1 MSITVRPLLVACAAA
16 CSLAWTAACGAGAL
30 PPPPATPARPVADT
44 YHGVTVSD
52 PYRWMEESKAPEFQA
67 WLAAQNDYSEQL
79 LARLPGRARLR
90 ERVAELAQGSPDI
103 RDLAPNGELLF
114 YLATEPGQR
123 GRRLV
128 VENRRSGERRVLVD
142 TASLARDGKSVAVD
156 WFRSSPDGSKLVLGL
171 SEGGSE
177 DSVLRVLDV
186 KTGQWGPERIDR
198 TGINGPWTIVWLADN
213 RRFFYERTPE
223 GERYDKS
230 RLYLH
235 ELGRD
240 AAQDRAVFGY
250 GLDPALPLDAHDYTY
265 LRTAPDSPF
274 VVAVV
279 VPGVSN
285 ERRFYSAR
293 VADLVAG
300 TPKWRQLAGNDAQWF
315 RGYLHGNDLYV
326 LSHDAAPRN
335 KLLRVNLAK
344 PGEPE
349 TVLPAGSAVLTDAAV
364 ARDALYVS
372 GLDAGVGRIIRVPWD
387 QGQLRV
393 KAARVALPFAGSV
406 REMAADPLRDGLLVK
421 LEGWLESPRILVADK
436 SGVRDTRLLPAS
448 RADFSAYVVT
458 RELVASHDG
467 VPVPLTIVAKKG
479 AARDG
484 SARAIVTGYG
494 AYGFAAEPRFDP
506 KLLAWL
512 ERGGIYAVAHVRGGG
527 EYGEEWHK
535 AGQILT
541 KSNTILDFVACAQYL
556 VDKGWTA
563 PARLAGTGTSAGG
576 ITIGG
581 AITERPEL
589 FAAAQHNVGEAD
601 LLRAE
606 LQATGPANVPEFG
619 TVKRKYQFLAM
630 LSNSPYH
637 RVVDG
642 TAYPA
647 VIVTTGANDPRVAS
661 WQPGK
666 FAARLQAASAS
677 GKPVLLRV
685 DFEGGHGVGAT
696 VAQQAAVAA
705 DVWSFFLWQTGDPD
719 FRLP

>member
-1 MSITVRPLLVACAAA
+1 VQ
-16 CSLAWTAACGAGAL
+16 
-30 PPPPATPARPVADT
+30 
-44 YHGVTVSD
+44 VSD
-52 PYRWMEESKAPEFQA
+52 PYRWMEDAKAAEFQT
-67 WLAAQNDYSEQL
+67 WLRTQNDYTEQI
-79 LARLPGRARLR
+79 LARLPGRAHLR
-90 ERVAELAQGSPDI
+90 ERVAELAQGSPDV
-103 RDLAPNGELLF
+103 RDLEPNGDLLF

-123 GRRLV
+123 RRRLV
-128 VENRRSGERRVLVD
+128 FEDRRSGERRVLVD
-142 TASLARDGKSVAVD
+142 PAALGRDGKPVAVD
-156 WFRSSPDGSKLVLGL
+156 WFKSSPDGSKVVLGL

-186 KTGQWGPERIDR
+186 KTAQWGAERIDR
-198 TGINGPWTIVWLADN
+198 TGVNGPWTIVWLADN

-235 ELGRD
+235 EIGRD

-250 GLDPALPLDAHDYTY
+250 GLDPAIALDSHDYTY

-274 VVAVV
+274 VIAVV

-293 VADLVAG
+293 LADLVAG
-300 TPKWRQLAGNDAQWF
+300 KAKWRQLAGNDAQWF
-315 RGYLHGNDLYV
+315 RGYLRGNDFYV

-349 TVLPAGSAVLTDAAV
+349 TVLPAGSTVLRDAAV

-372 GLDAGVGRIIRVPWD
+372 GLDAGVGRVFRVPWD
-387 QGQLRV
+387 QGQARV
-393 KAARVALPFAGSV
+393 KTTDVALPFAGNV
-406 REMAADPLRDGLLVK
+406 REMAADPLRDGALLK
-421 LEGWLESPRILVADK
+421 LEGWLESPRIVMADK
-436 SGVRDTRLLPAS
+436 TGVRDTRLLAPS
-448 RADFSAYVVT
+448 RADFSAYAVT
-458 RELVASHDG
+458 REMVASHDG
-467 VPVPLTIVAKKG
+467 VPVPLTIIAKKG

-484 SARAIVTGYG
+484 RERAIITGYG
-494 AYGFAAEPRFDP
+494 AYGFANEPRFDA

-541 KSNTILDFVACAQYL
+541 KSNTILDFVACAQFL

-581 AITERPEL
+581 AITERPDL

-606 LQATGPANVPEFG
+606 LQPTGPANVPEFG
-619 TVKRKYQFLAM
+619 TVKRKYPFLAM

-637 RVVDG
+637 RVLDG

-647 VIVTTGANDPRVAS
+647 VIVTTGANDPRVAP

-685 DFEGGHGVGAT
+685 DFEGGHGVGAS

-705 DVWSFFLWQTGDPD
+705 DVWSFFLWQTGDPA
-719 FRLP
+719 FAPP